1 MDVEHDPFTLDPDE
15 VRDLGFGEKVARNER
30 KRLLNHDGT
39 FSSGRYGQ
47 SLLRSVPIYE
57 HLTAISWGKFYLLT
71 LVAYLAISLFFA
83 AIYFA
88 LGPDTIAGL
97 VGSSGLDRFAQA
109 FFFSVHTVTTVGYG
123 SLSPATTAANLVVA
137 LEALVGMAGFALLAA
152 LLFARL
158 SRPVANIRFSGDA
171 IVAPYQDITGLMFRI
186 VNGSRGEL
194 ADVSVRVIFSW
205 LDGRGDTR
213 RRRFETLDLERSHVT
228 FFPLSW
234 TVVHPI
240 GEKSPLR
247 GWDAAR
253 LADTHAE
260 VLVQVA
266 GFAEVYSQVVRA
278 RTSYVADEVRF
289 DARFTSILEETE
301 SGGGQVDIR
310 RIGEID
316 RVAAGDSAVGS

>member
-15 VRDLGFGEKVARNER
+15 VRDLGFGETVARNER

-39 FSSGRYGQ
+39 FSSGRYGE

-57 HLTAISWGKFYLLT
+57 HLTAISWRKFYLLT

-83 AIYFA
+83 TVYFA

-97 VGSSGLDRFAQA
+97 VGSSELDRFAQS

-123 SLSPATTAANLVVA
+123 SLSPATTAANFVVA

-158 SRPVANIRFSGDA
+158 SRPVADIRFSGDA
-171 IVAPYQDITGLMFRI
+171 IVAPFRDMTGLMFRI

-205 LDGRGDTR
+205 LDGQGEDR
-213 RRRFETLDLERSHVT
+213 RRRFETLELERTHVT
-228 FFPLSW
+228 FFPLTW

-240 GEKSPLR
+240 DGHSPLQ

-253 LADTHAE
+253 MAAAHAE
-260 VLVQVA
+260 ILIQVA
-266 GFAEVYSQVVRA
+266 GFAEVYSQIVRA
-278 RTSYVADEVRF
+278 RTSYVAEEVQF
-289 DARFTSILEETE
+289 GARFTSILEETE

-310 RIGEID
+310 RIGEVERI
-316 RVAAGDSAVGS
+316 G

>member
-1 MDVEHDPFTLDPDE
+1 MDSEHDPFTLDPDE
-15 VRDLGFGEKVARNER
+15 VRDLGFGEVVARNER
-30 KRLLNHDGT
+30 KRLLNQDGT
-39 FSSGRYGQ
+39 FNSGRHGQ
-47 SLLRSVPIYE
+47 SLLRSIPIYE
-57 HLTAISWGKFYLLT
+57 HLTAISWRNFYLAT
-71 LVAYLAISLFFA
+71 LVTYLAIAVFFA
-83 AIYFA
+83 AVFFA
-88 LGPDTIAGL
+88 LGPDAIAGL
-97 VGSSGLDRFAQA
+97 VGSTELDRFAQA

-123 SLSPATTAANLVVA
+123 SLSPATAAANLVVA
-137 LEALVGMAGFALLAA
+137 VEALVGMAGFAVLAA

-158 SRPVANIRFSGDA
+158 SRPIADIRFSEHT

-194 ADVSVRVIFSW
+194 ADVSVRVMFSW
-205 LDGRGDTR
+205 LDGEEEGR
-213 RRRFETLDLERSHVT
+213 RRRFETLELERAHVT

-240 GEKSPLR
+240 DNNSPLR

-260 VLVQVA
+260 ILVQVA

-278 RTSYVADEVRF
+278 RTSYVPEEVKF
-289 DARFTSILEETE
+289 DARFTKIMEETE

-310 RIGEID
+310 RIGEFEQ
-316 RVAAGDSAVGS
+316 VA